1 MDCERGFLTSIV
13 SKWRLF
19 SSLDALSSIPMNEL
33 EHTSFER
40 TEGVNR
46 PISNARLAV
55 LVLLGAEIMFFAG
68 LIGTFLV
75 FRLGSVTW
83 PPPSQADVRLPIGIT
98 GLNTVVLLL
107 SGYTMFQGL
116 RAIRQDR
123 QRELR
128 NWLFATGV
136 LGIIFLVVQGSEWVR
151 LVHHGFTLSS
161 GVYGSVFYV
170 LIGCHALHVLVAVLW
185 LLAVFTKAVTGRFSV
200 DNFVAVE
207 VCAIYW
213 AFVVV
218 LWPLLY
224 VLVYLI

>member
-1 MDCERGFLTSIV
+1 
-13 SKWRLF
+13 
-19 SSLDALSSIPMNEL
+19 MNEL
-33 EHTSFER
+33 EHTSYER
-40 TEGVNR
+40 AEGENR
-46 PISNARLAV
+46 PITNARLAV

-83 PPPSQADVRLPIGIT
+83 PPPSQADVRLPIGVT
-98 GLNTVVLLL
+98 GLNTIVLLL

-116 RAIRQDR
+116 RSIRQDG
-123 QRELR
+123 QKELR
-128 NWLFATGV
+128 NWLFATGL

-170 LIGCHALHVLVAVLW
+170 LIGCHALHVLIAVLW
-185 LLAVFTKAVTGRFSV
+185 LLAVFARAIAGRFSV
-200 DNFVAVE
+200 NHHVGVE

-224 VLVYLI
+224 ILVYLI

>member
-1 MDCERGFLTSIV
+1 
-13 SKWRLF
+13 
-19 SSLDALSSIPMNEL
+19 MNEL

-40 TEGVNR
+40 TEGASR

-98 GLNTVVLLL
+98 GLNTIVLLL
-107 SGYTMFQGL
+107 SGYTMLQGL

-128 NWLFATGV
+128 NWLFATGI

-185 LLAVFTKAVTGRFSV
+185 LLAVFTRAIAGRFSANRYV
-200 DNFVAVE
+200 GVE

-224 VLVYLI
+224 ILVYLI

>member
-1 MDCERGFLTSIV
+1 M
-13 SKWRLF
+13 
-19 SSLDALSSIPMNEL
+19 PMNAP
-33 EHTSFER
+33 EHTSYEHA
-40 TEGVNR
+40 EGVSR

-98 GLNTVVLLL
+98 GLNTIVLLL

-116 RAIRQDR
+116 RAIRQNR

-128 NWLFATGV
+128 NWLFATGI

-161 GVYGSVFYV
+161 GVYGSAFYV

-185 LLAVFTKAVTGRFSV
+185 LLVVFAKAVAGRFSV
-200 DNFVAVE
+200 DNCAAVD

>member
-1 MDCERGFLTSIV
+1 
-13 SKWRLF
+13 
-19 SSLDALSSIPMNEL
+19 MNEL
-33 EHTSFER
+33 DHTSYER
-40 TEGVNR
+40 AEEENR

-75 FRLGSVTW
+75 FRFGSVTW
-83 PPPSQADVRLPIGIT
+83 PPPSQADVRLPIGVT
-98 GLNTVVLLL
+98 GLNTIVLLL

-123 QRELR
+123 QRELK
-128 NWLFATGV
+128 NWLFATGTAWCNFPCGARV
-136 LGIIFLVVQGSEWVR
+136 RMGALGASWIYAFIRSIRLSFLRPHR
-151 LVHHGFTLSS
+151 LSRFACSDSS
-161 GVYGSVFYV
+161 P
-170 LIGCHALHVLVAVLW
+170 
-185 LLAVFTKAVTGRFSV
+185 LAVSRLSLRTIAGRFSV
-200 DNFVAVE
+200 NHYVGVE